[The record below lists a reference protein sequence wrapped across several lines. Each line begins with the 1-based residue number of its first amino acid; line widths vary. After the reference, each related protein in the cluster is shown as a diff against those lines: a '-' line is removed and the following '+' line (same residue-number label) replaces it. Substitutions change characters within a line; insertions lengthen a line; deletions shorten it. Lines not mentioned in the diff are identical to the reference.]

1 VTWLDGRDPA
11 NVQSADRPTL
21 ATVLNLYLKRP
32 NAGTSDLEQ
41 LKPITTPTVTTPD
54 GPRRFGDCRAADVTR
69 EILESFRLQRP
80 KVAGNRNLALLRAM
94 FKWAVMDGLVPRSP
108 FRIGDVCVVRLAREE
123 ARTRRLQPGEAD
135 RLVQASRGLRPLIVA
150 ALETGCRLGE
160 LLTLQWHQVGVDL
173 SLPAGKTK
181 AKKPRRVPISSVL
194 RTDARIVAG

>member
-1 VTWLDGRDPA
+1 
-11 NVQSADRPTL
+11 
-21 ATVLNLYLKRP
+21 
-32 NAGTSDLEQ
+32 
-41 LKPITTPTVTTPD
+41 
-54 GPRRFGDCRAADVTR
+54 
-69 EILESFRLQRP
+69 
-80 KVAGNRNLALLRAM
+80 M

-108 FRIGDVCVVRLAREE
+108 FRVGDVCVVRLARDE

-194 RTDARIVAG
+194 RTDARIVPG